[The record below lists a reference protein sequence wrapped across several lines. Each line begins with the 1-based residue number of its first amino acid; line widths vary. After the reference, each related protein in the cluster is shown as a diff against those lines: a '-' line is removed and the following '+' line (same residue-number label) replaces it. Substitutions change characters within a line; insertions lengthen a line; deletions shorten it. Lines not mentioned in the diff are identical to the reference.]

1 MIIQGFGN
9 AAVYAAVKPTQTKQN
24 PLMGSSPSNAQVSET
39 KLTISDQAK
48 AMAASD
54 NQNVQTKLDAIKA
67 KPVVERTSDD
77 TDFLLKNDSRL
88 AQIAAKG
95 EKAQTAE
102 DLDYMQKAGG
112 FVNTMANLSPNEKK
126 LYDKLVSQGNT
137 DAVNG
142 MNLIALSR
150 MGSEKVTLPNGQTF
164 DPRNTEITPQNIRN
178 LFSKMF
184 VSTDGQNA
192 RSFDALA
199 SFLDA
204 NPTVAA

>member
-9 AAVYAAVKPTQTKQN
+9 AAAYAAVKPTQAKQY
-24 PLMGSSPSNAQVSET
+24 PLMGSSPGNAQVSET

-54 NQNVQTKLDAIKA
+54 NQNVQAKLDAIKA
-67 KPVVERTSDD
+67 KPAVERSSGD

-95 EKAQTAE
+95 EKAQTSE

-150 MGSEKVTLPNGQTF
+150 TGSGNVTLPNGETF
-164 DPRNTEITPQNIRN
+164 DPIKAEITPENIRN
-178 LFSKMF
+178 LFSQMF

-204 NPTVAA
+204 NATVAA